1 MVFRLQRYAFFL
13 FYKSKGSVE
22 ESSKINYWVS
32 SHKVQKSACN
42 NYFTKKTSQPINLK
56 KRKY

>member
-22 ESSKINYWVS
+22 EISKINYWVS
-32 SHKVQKSACN
+32 SHKVKKSACN
-42 NYFTKKTSQPINLK
+42 NYFTKKNKPAD
-56 KRKY
+56 